1 MTKKE
6 AIKVVEK
13 HLSRPKYRPKKYRLR
28 VIARASRQE
37 DDWWYICVRPGRG
50 GDIRPYDYYDILAQ
64 VEREIEDEE
73 NMNIALVPVAAGD

>member
-1 MTKKE
+1 MTKEE

-37 DDWWYICVRPGRG
+37 DDWWYICVRPSSSN
-50 GDIRPYDYYDILAQ
+50 IRLYDYYDILAQ